1 MQLRLF
7 KETKLQINDCKH
19 QGRKSVSKNGV
30 FQSRRYVW
38 SRGIGCPSPL
48 GSDVCANAILSI
60 FLFGNHC
67 LAQCELGLLVVCL
80 HLGCPRPLQDRHP
93 LISNLRCPDIQD
105 IASIATSGKHGD
117 DDEKE
122 IIVTF
127 LTQRNLNSQHKTALY
142 GKKM

>member
-1 MQLRLF
+1 M
-7 KETKLQINDCKH
+7 
-19 QGRKSVSKNGV
+19 
-30 FQSRRYVW
+30 
-38 SRGIGCPSPL
+38 
-48 GSDVCANAILSI
+48 
-60 FLFGNHC
+60 
-67 LAQCELGLLVVCL
+67 
-80 HLGCPRPLQDRHP
+80 
-93 LISNLRCPDIQD
+93 ISNLRCPDIQD